1 MSSPTSVSLSGGKIC
16 FNSHC
21 KEVIPDHTPPRK
33 KGGWRLR
40 SGEIAEL
47 CDRCSCAFEQ
57 GSFCETF
64 HSDVAGWR
72 NCEACGKRVHCGC
85 VASAPTYV
93 FLDVGGV
100 ECIACARKSLAMA
113 PNQMLSSPMLMH
125 QHVSERRDLPVK
137 SGRPITSPFSGQWRQ
152 APHMWNMTS
161 LQSDL
166 QQRLSYEFDRPSNI
180 EKLAPGGRHSIS
192 AHEKKFEELPERIM
206 SGSHNNIARDRY
218 AHGNTGLE
226 SFPSYYK
233 YKEEVRNS
241 DVLLKSFLL
250 VGENDPDSTRKSVIP
265 DPCSTSSGVK
275 IEAKANSSIKLQP
288 LPISKEDSSPLIGL
302 AAPFSSTNGSRE
314 PMKFLSNQPPQLTT
328 SPLPKQFYPEGIAD
342 TELQIQMRNGRAR
355 VDARSRTQLLPRY
368 WPRITDQ
375 ELQQISG
382 DTNSVITPL
391 FEKMLSASD
400 AGRIGRLVL
409 PKKCAEAYFPTISQP
424 EGLPLKVQDASGKD
438 WVFQFRFWPNNNSRM
453 YVLEGVTPCI
463 QAMQLQ
469 AGDTVTFS
477 RIDPEGKL
485 VMGFR
490 KASSGSTEQD
500 TQTHIS
506 GSDFS
511 TLPEGNDKIAVTD
524 LIGNVPF
531 RASKASIEPS
541 NPINAADKS
550 SWPKFTKAGFIQQD
564 GPAARSLQ
572 VPSKRKASTL
582 GSKSKRLRIENEESM
597 ELKLTWEEAQELL
610 RPPPNSSPGI
620 VVIEGHEFEE
630 YEEAPV
636 LGKRTYFTTNPAG
649 ENYQWAQCEDC
660 LKWRKLPIDTLLPFK
675 WTCTENVS
683 DPERSSCSF
692 AQELNLEQI
701 AAMISCKT
709 DASKRA
715 KVKVESNNI
724 EVSDGLDTLAN
735 LAILGEGKNLPTSQ
749 PTTRHPR
756 HRPGCT
762 CIVCIQP
769 PSGKGPKHKQTCTC
783 NVCLTVKRRFRTL
796 MLRREKRQS
805 EKESETARKQQQK
818 PMLPSSEVLPQVKS
832 DPSSTGPGD
841 DNASQKEIANN
852 DTIVDAAP
860 DHRRTSPTAVKA
872 PQIDL
877 NIQPEREEDPSPKSD
892 TGSMMRLIRDSATRT
907 AR

>member
-21 KEVIPDHTPPRK
+21 KEVILDHTPPRK

-218 AHGNTGLE
+218 AHGNT
-226 SFPSYYK
+226 
-233 YKEEVRNS
+233 
-241 DVLLKSFLL
+241 
-250 VGENDPDSTRKSVIP
+250 GENDPDSTRKSVIP

-511 TLPEGNDKIAVTD
+511 TPPEGNDKIAVTD

-660 LKWRKLPIDTLLPFK
+660 LKWRKLPIDALLPFK

-683 DPERSSCSF
+683 DPQRSSCSS

-709 DASKRA
+709 ADASKRA

-841 DNASQKEIANN
+841 DNASQKEIASN
-852 DTIVDAAP
+852 DTIVNAAP

-892 TGSMMRLIRDSATRT
+892 TGSMMRLIRDSTTRT

>member
-21 KEVIPDHTPPRK
+21 KEVILDHTPPRK

-226 SFPSYYK
+226 SFPSYNK
-233 YKEEVRNS
+233 YKEEVRNT

-511 TLPEGNDKIAVTD
+511 TPPEGNDKIAVTD

-660 LKWRKLPIDTLLPFK
+660 LKWRKLPIDALLPFK

-683 DPERSSCSF
+683 DPQRSSCSS

-841 DNASQKEIANN
+841 DNASQKEIASN
-852 DTIVDAAP
+852 DTIVNAAP

-892 TGSMMRLIRDSATRT
+892 TGSMMRLIRDSTTRT